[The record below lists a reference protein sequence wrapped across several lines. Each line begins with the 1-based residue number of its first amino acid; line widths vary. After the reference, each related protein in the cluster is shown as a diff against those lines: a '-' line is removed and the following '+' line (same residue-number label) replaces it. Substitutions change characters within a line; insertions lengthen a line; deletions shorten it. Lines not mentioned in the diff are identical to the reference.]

1 MSQIKQANEILVT
14 MAGIG
19 VARHQGILRTKIE
32 ACWTCSYCDARF
44 NGTLPTGW

>member
-19 VARHQGILRTKIE
+19 VAQHQGVLRTLLGSCIGI
-32 ACWTCSYCDARF
+32 A
-44 NGTLPTGW
+44 